1 MNRVTLFLVAAL
13 SCLVFAS
20 PLLAQEK
27 ITPQFA
33 QPLVEPYLMSGQ
45 LTEGEAAL
53 LKHLEANPK
62 DDQARFGLGV
72 LQFLQGV
79 EHLGK
84 SLSQFQLQK
93 NSQFLMDLPFLRF
106 PVKASSEAKEVEL
119 KDIHAMLDEISK
131 FMDKSE
137 KTLAQ
142 IVSDDVELPLR
153 IFQINLDYD
162 GDGVLDAKDENF
174 NRVIARYVERK
185 AKNQRETV
193 VLFDRADV
201 EWLLGYT
208 HLIRTMTEMIQ
219 AYDQSEL
226 WEVSAHRFFKNAK
239 IKSDFLL
246 EEMAAENKKK
256 TRSWWD
262 THFIIDAI
270 AGVHNMRFPLKD
282 ASRVKKA
289 EQHFRAGMAHS
300 RKMWVLIEA
309 EKDNRNEWLPSPEQE
324 SAITKTRITETRLET
339 WKEFLDEAEAILD
352 GEKLIPFWRG
362 KNPRRG
368 LNLKKFFDNPSDIDV
383 VLWAHGIAASDYLEE
398 GDISAPAT
406 WRRFQQVF
414 NGDFFGFAAW
424 IN

>member
-1 MNRVTLFLVAAL
+1 MNCVTLFLVAAL
-13 SCLVFAS
+13 SCVVSAS
-20 PLLAQEK
+20 PLLAQEED
-27 ITPQFA
+27 TSQFA
-33 QPLVEPYLMSGQ
+33 QPLVEPYLMGGQ
-45 LTEGEAAL
+45 LTDGEVAL
-53 LKHLEANPK
+53 LKHLKENPK

-84 SLSQFQLQK
+84 SLSQFQLQN
-93 NSQFLMDLPFLRF
+93 NSALLGQIPFLRF
-106 PVKASSEAKEVEL
+106 PVKAGSKAQEVEL
-119 KDIHAMLDEISK
+119 KDIHRVLDEMSK

-162 GDGVLDAKDENF
+162 GDGVLDAKEENF
-174 NRVIARYVERK
+174 NRVIARYVERN

-226 WEVSAHRFFKNAK
+226 WKVSAHRFFKNPK

-246 EEMAAENKKK
+246 EEIAAKENKKNLL
-256 TRSWWD
+256 WD
-262 THFIIDAI
+262 THFILDAI
-270 AGVHNMRFPLKD
+270 ASIHNMRFPLKD
-282 ASRVKKA
+282 VTRVKKA

-309 EKDNRNEWLPSPEQE
+309 ETDNRNEWLPSPEQQ
-324 SAITKTRITETRLET
+324 SAVTKTRISKTRLET
-339 WKEFLDEAEAILD
+339 WKEFLNAIEAILD
-352 GEKLIPFWRG
+352 GKNLIPFWRG
-362 KNPRRG
+362 TNAKRG
-368 LNLKKFFDNPSDIDV
+368 FNLKKFFDNPRDIDV

-398 GDISAPAT
+398 GDVSAPAT
-406 WRRFQQVF
+406 WSRFKRVF
-414 NGDFFGFAAW
+414 DGDLFGFAAW

>member
-1 MNRVTLFLVAAL
+1 MNCVTLFLVAAL
-13 SCLVFAS
+13 SLVFAS

-27 ITPQFA
+27 DTPQFA

-45 LTEGEAAL
+45 LTQGEAAL
-53 LKHLEANPK
+53 LKHLEENPK

-84 SLSQFQLQK
+84 SLSQFQFQEDHPLLRQI
-93 NSQFLMDLPFLRF
+93 PFLRF
-106 PVKASSEAKEVEL
+106 PVKAGLEPKEVEL

-137 KTLAQ
+137 KTLSQ

-174 NRVIARYVERK
+174 NRVIARYVERN

-201 EWLLGYT
+201 EWLRGYT
-208 HLIRTMTEMIQ
+208 HLIRTMTELIQ

-226 WEVSAHRFFKNAK
+226 WEVFAHRIFKNPK
-239 IKSDFLL
+239 VKSDFLL
-246 EEMAAENKKK
+246 EEVAARGDKKIH
-256 TRSWWD
+256 WWD
-262 THFIIDAI
+262 TQFMMDSI
-270 AGVHNMRFPLKD
+270 AGIHNMRFPLKD

-300 RKMWVLIEA
+300 RKMWILIEA
-309 EKDNRNEWLPSPEQE
+309 ETDNRNEWLPSPEQE
-324 SAITKTRITETRLET
+324 SAITKTRITEARLET
-339 WKEFLDEAEAILD
+339 WLDFLDETEAILD
-352 GEKLIPFWRG
+352 GEMLIPFWRG
-362 KNPRRG
+362 TNAKRG

-383 VLWAHGIAASDYLEE
+383 VLWVHGVAASDYLEE
-398 GDISAPAT
+398 GDISVPAT
-406 WRRFQQVF
+406 WRRFQEVF
-414 NGDFFGFAAW
+414 HGDLFGFAAW